1 MRGARINDVTINSNV
16 FKLSDSACANN
27 NTDVGNLAS
36 AEFIANKQNKMV
48 SVSQLHALSSLFSA
62 LPMLFC

>member
-1 MRGARINDVTINSNV
+1 MLGARINDVTINSNV

-36 AEFIANKQNKMV
+36 AVYCK
-48 SVSQLHALSSLFSA
+48 
-62 LPMLFC
+62 